1 MRVSLNPKLRQSCEL
16 TFSGRFLT
24 FRDIMS
30 MALICDALMSNT
42 DKKGFRLSQ
51 TTWIRWNDTLQTAT
65 SDSCSALIELCGRQ
79 LAEAARTTSIN
90 DFLTKELSALSTELT
105 VQWLGI
111 VKVVP
116 GPEWQTVCEHG
127 RHGPPKRPTQLWTDC
142 LEKSNAAIQD
152 AGEGWTTFCFPL
164 AEGNTIGD
172 LLVGASRKADESL
185 GMSGLM
191 SARSLSLAINVA
203 NHQLESR
210 RHVDRLKSTLDIAS
224 RLSAAEETAPLLD
237 LIAKEATRLLDCDR
251 SSIFLWDKER
261 KELEARPALGVA
273 SGSLRIPD
281 KGGIVGETLKTG
293 TPIVVDDAYE
303 DPRFNQEID
312 RKSGYR
318 TRNLVCVPLRDADGE
333 IVGAFEGINRN
344 GGRSFTDD
352 DVECLMQLG
361 TQAAVAVRNLRERSL
376 LNRSRDQLAEKFASQ
391 VEIVGTS
398 SAVSALRD
406 TVRRLASTDLPVLVL
421 GESGTGKEVVA
432 NAIHFGGARAN
443 NPFVAVNCAAIAESL
458 LESELFG
465 HEQGA
470 FTDARDSRQG
480 KFELADGGTLFLD
493 EIGDMS
499 LNGQAK
505 LLRVLEQKVITR
517 VGGSSVIP
525 VDVRIVAATNS
536 NLAEAVREKRFRED
550 LYYRISVVTLDLPPL
565 RDRPEDILLLAEHF
579 LGRFAKQARRPSM
592 QLTSDARRR
601 LQAHA
606 WPGNIRELRNLM
618 ERVAFLA
625 ANERV
630 DVDDLAFI
638 LSPEHDNGPQY
649 SLDLGLDNATREF
662 QQDFIRRAIKQVG
675 SNMTD
680 AAKLLGLHRSNLY
693 RKMKQLKM
701 VEVLGQD
708 DLD

>member
-1 MRVSLNPKLRQSCEL
+1 MAHLR
-16 TFSGRFLT
+16 
-24 FRDIMS
+24 
-30 MALICDALMSNT
+30 AVLMS
-42 DKKGFRLSQ
+42 KGSVRGFRLSAI
-51 TTWIRWNDTLQTAT
+51 TWIRWSEAVQSAT
-65 SDSCSALIELCGRQ
+65 SGSCSTLLELCGRQ
-79 LAEAARTTSIN
+79 LADAAGADSIVG
-90 DFLTKELSALSTELT
+90 FLGRELSDLATELA
-105 VQWLGI
+105 VQWLGV
-111 VKVVP
+111 VKVIP
-116 GPEWQTVCEHG
+116 GPEWKSVVEHG
-127 RHGPPKRPTQLWTDC
+127 RHSMSRRPTELWNDC
-142 LEKSNAAIQD
+142 REKGAAAIQNFD
-152 AGEGWTTFCFPL
+152 DGWTSFCFPL
-164 AEGNTIGD
+164 EEGNGVGD
-172 LLVGASRKADESL
+172 LLVGASRKADDSL
-185 GMSGLM
+185 GLSGLM
-191 SARSLSLAINVA
+191 SARSLSLAIGLA
-203 NHQLESR
+203 TSQLESR

-261 KELEARPALGVA
+261 QELEARPALGVA
-273 SGSLRIPD
+273 SGSLRVPA

-293 TPIVVDDAYE
+293 AAIVVDDAYE
-303 DPRFNQEID
+303 DPRFNQEVD
-312 RKSGYR
+312 QRSGYR
-318 TRNLVCVPLRDADGE
+318 TRNLVCVPLRDADAE
-333 IVGAFEGINRN
+333 IVGAFECINRN
-344 GGRSFTDD
+344 DGRSFTDD
-352 DVECLMQLG
+352 DVECLTQLG

-398 SAVSALRD
+398 SAVTALRD

-432 NAIHFGGARAN
+432 NAIHFDGARSN
-443 NPFVAVNCAAIAESL
+443 SPFVAVNCAAIAESL

-470 FTDARDSRQG
+470 FTDARDARQG

-499 LNGQAK
+499 LGGQAK

-579 LGRFAKQARRPSM
+579 LKRFAGQARRPAM
-592 QLTSDARRR
+592 QLTGDARRR

-625 ANERV
+625 ANDRV

-638 LSPEHDNGPQY
+638 LSPEQDGSTLF

-662 QQDFIRRAIKQVG
+662 QKDFIRRGIKQVG

-680 AAKLLGLHRSNLY
+680 AARLLGLHRSNLY

-701 VEVLGQD
+701 VEVLGEVD
-708 DLD
+708 DG